1 MHIRNYEVATDVAG
15 RRHFRHPA
23 WQRSPAVPPG
33 EAGTA
38 VPAVRWQRHPA
49 EHLPG
54 DEQSPERNGIGAGSV
69 AKQRRRERDSRV
81 ETLKARVR
89 QHQPATPLTLHLPG
103 ICLGTVDKKPAC
115 GDFSLAYLFSFLFNW
130 LSLSLWLEQCEK
142 GGRAEWA
149 VENRHLWWEPEN
161 LLKRHRCVVAT
172 GCHLGF
178 TVINRSGV
186 KKGCYRGGRAGNA
199 SSSPELIS
207 TRGATSSTASN
218 CWNHWSAS
226 VLPGVRWGT
235 LKFSWGAWVW
245 LQIHPPLPSA
255 RGVWKNGLARK
266 SRPGT
271 NVREVIG
278 FRKERDFVG
287 PGFETSSSHT
297 SFLRAFLPLN

>member
-130 LSLSLWLEQCEK
+130 LSLSLAWTVWK
-142 GGRAEWA
+142 GREGWMSGRKQTPLVGA
-149 VENRHLWWEPEN
+149 WEP
-161 LLKRHRCVVAT
+161 
-172 GCHLGF
+172 F
-178 TVINRSGV
+178 
-186 KKGCYRGGRAGNA
+186 KKTQMCGGYWVSPGIYCY
-199 SSSPELIS
+199 
-207 TRGATSSTASN
+207 
-218 CWNHWSAS
+218 
-226 VLPGVRWGT
+226 
-235 LKFSWGAWVW
+235 K
-245 LQIHPPLPSA
+245 
-255 RGVWKNGLARK
+255 
-266 SRPGT
+266 
-271 NVREVIG
+271 
-278 FRKERDFVG
+278 
-287 PGFETSSSHT
+287 
-297 SFLRAFLPLN
+297 